1 MHLKTLEIQG
11 FKSFPERTVID
22 FHPGV
27 TAIIGPNGSGKSNVT
42 DAIRWVLGEQSVK
55 TLRGARME
63 DVIFTGTQSRRAMSY
78 AEVTITF
85 DNSDRGL
92 PVEYTELQ
100 VTRRLYR
107 SGDSEYFLNKTNCR
121 LRDIASLFMDTG
133 LGRDGYSIVGQGRVD
148 DILSHRSEDRRKIF
162 EEASGIVKFKTRK
175 EESERKL
182 QQTEQ
187 NLLRIND
194 IIQELGERIEP
205 LAQQAEIAKQFMQLS
220 DSLKTLDI
228 ALMLDTIDQNQ
239 TNIEQTRQ
247 EKMSVEDDLGREQ
260 EQLARLRDDH
270 RAANEAI
277 RNLENQIEEHRAN
290 FNSLNAM
297 LGSLSSK
304 KAANLERTGQLRR
317 RIEQSGQVQ
326 KELLN
331 QLQILNMDLGSR
343 AKKAETLA
351 RQKVHFE
358 NQLRDAEERMQ
369 SVMTVL
375 SDSERQVETYKS
387 DMELQT
393 EAIYDQ
399 KNTLGQL
406 RSQLP
411 LIDNRQKALTQNM
424 QSLVS
429 DKDRHQLARE
439 EAGESLSRVLSA
451 EQQQIQVKLT
461 LQTEMEQTRLQLQ
474 KTTEAAEL
482 LNQKI
487 RNGQFRLQTL
497 VELERNHEGYTDTV
511 KRLMQQAASD
521 ESFGQ
526 GIVGTLGELLQVDK
540 QFELA
545 IETALGPAVSN
556 IVTDTESTASRLIQ
570 FLKETRAGRATF
582 LPVATVRGRKLD
594 ANLLLQLKGMPGYL
608 GVASDRVVADPS
620 LVAILDSLLGRII
633 IAESLSQA
641 TVMARKIQ
649 YNCRFVTLEG
659 DVVNPGGSLTGGYNR
674 KGSSGVLGRAREIE
688 LLHQQLADQKE
699 ESQLQSQ
706 ARHATE
712 AALQDQAR
720 RLATIDHQ
728 LLQLSHQKIR
738 DEAQLQA
745 IEEQFRQNA
754 LVREREEAESLAL
767 TGQRDLLKQ
776 QISHL
781 EQTVYAAENDLAE
794 LRRLINQQEVASK
807 AEQQRRDDLREEVSD
822 LRISMHSIEESMLAS
837 TEILARMD
845 SEKRS
850 LETRQLLDHSET
862 AENESE
868 IQRLAEQTLELDV
881 QITNAYNESQ
891 ELAQQVRLLNQ
902 QREALETQQARFFD
916 TLETQAARISTLQT
930 EIARIQGRFERYEA
944 AGDEAK
950 NRLWETYELTVQTA
964 EKWRQPIDSRP
975 EATRKV
981 SSLRNQIKSLG
992 SVNLAAVDEYQ
1003 AVHERFEFM
1012 GQQRDDIEAS
1022 RQKLFSVIND
1032 LTEAMKRQF
1041 VEHFSLINEN
1051 FKLVFAELFGGGMA
1065 EIQLENQ
1072 DDVLNCGIEIKAQP
1086 PGKKLQSLLLLSG
1099 GERCLTAIALLFAI
1113 LKLRPTPFCVLD
1125 EVEAALDDANVVKF
1139 SEYIRRYAD
1148 DSQFILVT
1156 HRKGTMEAADRLYG
1170 VTMQERGISRIL
1182 SMQLSE

>member
-620 LVAILDSLLGRII
+620 LAAILDSLLGRII

-699 ESQLQSQ
+699 ESQSQSQ

-881 QITNAYNESQ
+881 QITNAHNESQ